1 MRPQISAVYVPVR
14 TPDYKT
20 WALILS
26 ILAHGLLI
34 GVLVWWNRE
43 PPPAAMQTSLVTPE
57 ELADIQSQ
65 IRANQRAEELSQSAQ
80 GEGDPDATDV
90 TDPMAAM
97 SHATPRQSAASYHT
111 PPPAMQNL
119 AEQQAAFDAQRAQY
133 AEQADREF
141 AEAQQAIVDDLNQQQ
156 ADEQAA
162 LANYR
167 ERENSLDDIREEN
180 RRTAEAYNKKILI
193 ERVETGKSDAA
204 KQGSTTNR
212 ADSGDSK
219 DNGARTNNTGSTSSN
234 AGSRS
239 GGGGDA
245 TSYISQ
251 IKAKIEANW
260 SVPANSQGKTV
271 RASFN
276 ISPSGEI
283 SNIHINGGDEILKAS
298 LTKALQSSSPLPV
311 PPSDIYNK
319 VASNNFTFTAE

>member
-34 GVLVWWNRE
+34 GALVWWNRE

-57 ELADIQSQ
+57 ELAAIQSH

-80 GEGDPDATDV
+80 GDPDATGV
-90 TDPMAAM
+90 IDPMTAM
-97 SHATPRQSAASYHT
+97 SHATPRQSAASHHT

-119 AEQQAAFDAQRAQY
+119 VEQQAAFDAQRAQY

-141 AEAQQAIVDDLNQQQ
+141 AEAQQAIVDNLNQQQ
-156 ADEQAA
+156 ADEQAT

-167 ERENSLDDIREEN
+167 ERENSLDDIHEEN

-193 ERVETGKSDAA
+193 ERVETGKSDIT
-204 KQGSTTNR
+204 KQGSTTSR

-219 DNGARTNNTGSTSSN
+219 DNGASINNTSSN

-239 GGGGDA
+239 GSGGDA

-276 ISPSGEI
+276 ISSSGEI

-298 LTKALQSSSPLPV
+298 LTKALQSSSPLPA
-311 PPSDIYNK
+311 PPADIYNK

>member
-26 ILAHGLLI
+26 ILAHVLLI
-34 GVLVWWNRE
+34 GALVWWNRE

-57 ELADIQSQ
+57 ELAAIQSQ

-80 GEGDPDATDV
+80 GDPDATGV
-90 TDPMAAM
+90 IDPMTAM
-97 SHATPRQSAASYHT
+97 SHATPRQSAASHHT

-119 AEQQAAFDAQRAQY
+119 VEQQAAFDAQRAQY

-141 AEAQQAIVDDLNQQQ
+141 AEAQQAIVDNLNQQQ
-156 ADEQAA
+156 ADEQAT

-167 ERENSLDDIREEN
+167 ERENSLDDIHEEN

-193 ERVETGKSDAA
+193 ERVETGKSDIT
-204 KQGSTTNR
+204 KQGSTTSR

-219 DNGARTNNTGSTSSN
+219 DNGASINNTSSTSSN

-239 GGGGDA
+239 GSGGDT

-298 LTKALQSSSPLPV
+298 LTKALQSSSPLPA
-311 PPSDIYNK
+311 PPADIYNK

>member
-26 ILAHGLLI
+26 ILAHVLLI
-34 GVLVWWNRE
+34 GALVWWNRE

-57 ELADIQSQ
+57 ELAAIQSH

-80 GEGDPDATDV
+80 GDPDATGV
-90 TDPMAAM
+90 IDPMTAM
-97 SHATPRQSAASYHT
+97 SHATPRQSAASHHT

-119 AEQQAAFDAQRAQY
+119 VEQQAAFDAQRAQY

-141 AEAQQAIVDDLNQQQ
+141 AEAQQAIVDNLNQQQ
-156 ADEQAA
+156 ADEQAT

-167 ERENSLDDIREEN
+167 ERENSLDDIHEEN

-193 ERVETGKSDAA
+193 ERVETGKSDIT
-204 KQGSTTNR
+204 KQGSTTSR

-219 DNGARTNNTGSTSSN
+219 DNGASINNTSSN

-239 GGGGDA
+239 GSGGDA

-298 LTKALQSSSPLPV
+298 LTKALQSSSPLPA
-311 PPSDIYNK
+311 PPADIYNK

>member
-26 ILAHGLLI
+26 ILAHVLLI
-34 GVLVWWNRE
+34 GALVWWNRE

-57 ELADIQSQ
+57 ELAAIQSH

-80 GEGDPDATDV
+80 GDPDATGV
-90 TDPMAAM
+90 IDPMTAM
-97 SHATPRQSAASYHT
+97 SHATPRQSAASHHT

-119 AEQQAAFDAQRAQY
+119 VEQQAAFDAQRAQY

-141 AEAQQAIVDDLNQQQ
+141 AEAQQAIVDNLNQQQ
-156 ADEQAA
+156 ADEQAT

-193 ERVETGKSDAA
+193 ERVETGKSDIT
-204 KQGSTTNR
+204 KQGSTTSR

-219 DNGARTNNTGSTSSN
+219 DNGASINNTSSN

-239 GGGGDA
+239 GSGGDA

-276 ISPSGEI
+276 ISSSGEI

-298 LTKALQSSSPLPV
+298 LTKALQSSSPLPA
-311 PPSDIYNK
+311 PPADIYNK

>member
-26 ILAHGLLI
+26 ILAHVLLI
-34 GVLVWWNRE
+34 GALVWWNRD

-65 IRANQRAEELSQSAQ
+65 IRANQRAEALGQSTQ
-80 GEGDPDATDV
+80 GDPNTTGL
-90 TDPMAAM
+90 TDPMPSAGNA
-97 SHATPRQSAASYHT
+97 HPRQSATNHHT
-111 PPPAMQNL
+111 PQQAAMQSL

-141 AEAQQAIVDDLNQQQ
+141 AEAQQAIVDDLNQQHT
-156 ADEQAA
+156 DEQAA

-167 ERENSLDDIREEN
+167 ERENSLDDILEEN
-180 RRTAEAYNKKILI
+180 RRTAEAYNKKIVI
-193 ERVETGKSDAA
+193 ERVDMGKSDTA
-204 KQGSTTNR
+204 KQGNAASRTDNADSKTNATDTTN
-212 ADSGDSK
+212 A
-219 DNGARTNNTGSTSSN
+219 GSSANN

-276 ISPSGEI
+276 ISPSGDI
-283 SNIHINGGDEILKAS
+283 SNIRIHGGDEILKLS
-298 LTKALQSSSPLPV
+298 LTKALQASSPLPA
-311 PPSDIYNK
+311 PPADIYSK
-319 VASNNFTFTAE
+319 VESNNFTFTAE

>member
-26 ILAHGLLI
+26 ILAHVLLI
-34 GVLVWWNRE
+34 GALVWWNRE

-57 ELADIQSQ
+57 ELAAIQSQ

-80 GEGDPDATDV
+80 GDPDATGV
-90 TDPMAAM
+90 IDPMTAM
-97 SHATPRQSAASYHT
+97 SHATPRQSAASHHT

-119 AEQQAAFDAQRAQY
+119 VEQQAAFDAQRAQY

-141 AEAQQAIVDDLNQQQ
+141 AEAQQAIVDNLNQQQ
-156 ADEQAA
+156 ADEQAT

-167 ERENSLDDIREEN
+167 ERENSLDDIHEEN

-193 ERVETGKSDAA
+193 ERVETGKSDIT
-204 KQGSTTNR
+204 KQGSTTSR

-219 DNGARTNNTGSTSSN
+219 DNGASINNTSSTSSN

-239 GGGGDA
+239 GSGGDA

-298 LTKALQSSSPLPV
+298 LTKALQSSSPLPA
-311 PPSDIYNK
+311 PPADIYNK

>member
-26 ILAHGLLI
+26 ILAHVLLI
-34 GVLVWWNRE
+34 GALVWWNRE

-57 ELADIQSQ
+57 ELAAIQSH

-80 GEGDPDATDV
+80 GDPDATGV
-90 TDPMAAM
+90 IDPMTAM
-97 SHATPRQSAASYHT
+97 SHATPRQSAASHHT

-119 AEQQAAFDAQRAQY
+119 VEQQAAFDAQRAQY

-141 AEAQQAIVDDLNQQQ
+141 AEAQQAIVDNLNQQQ
-156 ADEQAA
+156 ADEQAT

-167 ERENSLDDIREEN
+167 ERENSLDDIHEEN

-193 ERVETGKSDAA
+193 ERVETGKSDIT
-204 KQGSTTNR
+204 KQGSTTSR

-219 DNGARTNNTGSTSSN
+219 DNGASINNTSSN

-239 GGGGDA
+239 GSGGDA

-276 ISPSGEI
+276 ISSSGEI

-298 LTKALQSSSPLPV
+298 LTKALQSSSPLPA
-311 PPSDIYNK
+311 PPADIYNK

>member
-26 ILAHGLLI
+26 ILAHVLLI
-34 GVLVWWNRE
+34 GALVWWNRE

-57 ELADIQSQ
+57 ELAAIQSH

-80 GEGDPDATDV
+80 GDPDATGV
-90 TDPMAAM
+90 IDPMTAM
-97 SHATPRQSAASYHT
+97 SHATPRQSAASHHT

-119 AEQQAAFDAQRAQY
+119 VEQQAAFDAQRAQY

-141 AEAQQAIVDDLNQQQ
+141 AEAQQAIVDNLNQQQ
-156 ADEQAA
+156 ADEQAT

-167 ERENSLDDIREEN
+167 ERENSLDDIHEEN

-193 ERVETGKSDAA
+193 ERVETGKSDIT
-204 KQGSTTNR
+204 KQGSTTSR

-219 DNGARTNNTGSTSSN
+219 DNGASINNTSSTSSN

-239 GGGGDA
+239 GSGGDA